1 MSMIYSYQ
9 EKGRRPATYL
19 AAAVFLVMFGVGIYH
34 GAEWYFCLPVV
45 LGGAMI
51 FYLLVKNPISG
62 VVVQPDAL
70 VLSPWQSPQSIRVA
84 EIEKVE
90 IVSWSDSTD
99 MKVHLKTG
107 ETIEAFTGDIPPTEP
122 FRVALARVGIPLE
135 QS

>member
-9 EKGRRPATYL
+9 ERGRRPITYV
-19 AAAVFLVMFGVGIYH
+19 AAAVFCFVFGAGVYH
-34 GAEWYFCLPVV
+34 GAPWYFCLPVV

-62 VVVQPDAL
+62 LIVQPDAL
-70 VLSPWQSPQSIRVA
+70 VLSPWERPKSIRLA

-99 MKVHLKTG
+99 MNVHLKSG
-107 ETIEAFTGDIPPTEP
+107 ETIQAFAGDIPPTEP
-122 FRVALARVGIPLE
+122 FRAALAEVGIPLE